1 MIILGNR
8 ILNSIFGQG
17 MQQLLGDLILVL
29 QIAGGSLVVIFFIA
43 ACIKKSKEDDEQG
56 RKRYTGWQIALI
68 FILVLIVAA
77 KEILNLI
84 LSYFGFAIP

>member
-17 MQQLLGDLILVL
+17 AQQLLADLVPVL
-29 QIAGGSLVVIFFIA
+29 QIAGGGVVVIFFII

-68 FILVLIVAA
+68 FILLLIVAA

-84 LSYFGFAIP
+84 LSYFGFQIP